1 MTDKMTF
8 QIEFDHDL
16 NVEIKSN
23 SLSKEQ
29 KETLEDMINEREQS
43 MDYTTLPELDHI
55 IKSNSFGFEVDIST
69 NEGKILEIVDE
80 HIQTQ
85 KQLEEQVELEELYRF
100 DRITEQLNKEL
111 DALSL

>member
-8 QIEFDHDL
+8 QIEFDSDL

-29 KETLEDMINEREQS
+29 KETLEDMINEREQY
-43 MDYTTLPELDHI
+43 MDYETLPELDHI
-55 IKSNSFGFEVDIST
+55 IKSNSFGFEVDILT

-85 KQLEEQVELEELYRF
+85 KQLEEQAELEELYRL

>member
-1 MTDKMTF
+1 MTDKITF

-29 KETLEDMINEREQS
+29 KETLEDMINEREQY
-43 MDYTTLPELDHI
+43 MNYETLPELDHV

-69 NEGKILEIVDE
+69 NEGKILEIVNE

-85 KQLEEQVELEELYRF
+85 KQLEEQAELEELYRL

>member
-1 MTDKMTF
+1 MTDKITF

-29 KETLEDMINEREQS
+29 KETLEEMINEREQY
-43 MDYTTLPELDHI
+43 MNYETLPELDHI

-85 KQLEEQVELEELYRF
+85 KQLEEQQELEELYRF

>member
-8 QIEFDHDL
+8 QIEFDSDL

-29 KETLEDMINEREQS
+29 KETLEDMINEREQY
-43 MDYTTLPELDHI
+43 MDYETLPELDHI
-55 IKSNSFGFEVDIST
+55 IKSNSFGFEVDILT
-69 NEGKILEIVDE
+69 NDGKILEIVDE

-85 KQLEEQVELEELYRF
+85 KQLEEQAELEELYRL

>member
-8 QIEFDHDL
+8 QIEFDSDL

-85 KQLEEQVELEELYRF
+85 KQLEEQIEFEELYRL
-100 DRITEQLNKEL
+100 DRVTEQLNKEL